1 MIKQNSKHTNLRD
14 LTCNVSSSILIN
26 KRKFSEN
33 PVFNSGPELE
43 YSKGSDSSPQRG
55 SRLACRFG
63 VLDED
68 EVEGGGISRGSSFI
82 CPDDDC
88 DDNKGCECC
97 LTSFC
102 VGGGVVGVS
111 AAVAAAELL
120 VGLGDT

>member
-1 MIKQNSKHTNLRD
+1 MNHMSYTLRKY
-14 LTCNVSSSILIN
+14 TNVSPSILIN
-26 KRKFSEN
+26 KIKFSEN

-82 CPDDDC
+82 
-88 DDNKGCECC
+88 
-97 LTSFC
+97 
-102 VGGGVVGVS
+102 
-111 AAVAAAELL
+111 
-120 VGLGDT
+120 